1 MNEILLTA
9 ACLFF
14 FLGAAFCSG
23 TEMGLYCVNR
33 LRARLQAEQ
42 EPTLR
47 NRALWWV
54 LRHPEDAVVSVLLG
68 NNLVNYLLTVS
79 AAAFAVVV
87 LDLSPDRAEYYMA
100 AVLSPLVFVFGD
112 VVPKNWF
119 RVDSDRLMRT
129 SSPLLAALQAFFRF
143 SGILFLLRLL
153 SRTVGRIMG
162 QGPLK
167 GLDSPRAEVVGLLRE
182 GGAEGAIT
190 DDQAQI
196 IERVMTLSDVTV
208 GSIMIPLRQV
218 VTVPVDA
225 DRAALEQLIEASRHS
240 RLPVVAGSQRGFVGV
255 VDIHDVLAEEG
266 DYPVQRCMR
275 PPLRIP
281 ANESAA
287 SALVQI
293 QRTEAA
299 LAVVTD
305 TGHGDVGI
313 LTLKDVM
320 DEIFGELPEW

>member
-1 MNEILLTA
+1 LSEILLTA
-9 ACLFF
+9 ACLLS

-33 LRARLQAEQ
+33 LRARLRAEQ

-54 LRHPEDAVVSVLLG
+54 LRHPEDAVLSVLLG

-79 AAAFAVVV
+79 AAAFAVEV
-87 LDLSPDRAEYYMA
+87 LRVPSDRAEYYMA
-100 AVLSPLVFVFGD
+100 AILSPLVFVFAD

-119 RVDSDRLMRT
+119 RVDSDRLMRL
-129 SSPLLAALQAFFRF
+129 SGPLLAGLHASLRY
-143 SGILFLLRLL
+143 SGILAFLRLL
-153 SRTVGRIMG
+153 SRTVAAIMG

-182 GGAEGAIT
+182 GGVGGAIT

-196 IERVMTLSDVTV
+196 IERVMNLSDVTV
-208 GSIMIPLRQV
+208 GSIMIPQRQV

-225 DRAALEQLIEASRHS
+225 DRATLEQLIEAGRHS
-240 RLPVVAGSQRGFVGV
+240 RLPVVARNQRGFVGV
-255 VDIHDVLAEEG
+255 IDIHDVLADEG
-266 DYPVQRCMR
+266 DYPVERCMQA
-275 PPLRIP
+275 PLRIS

-287 SALVQI
+287 TALVLL
-293 QRTEAA
+293 QRTEAT
-299 LAVVTD
+299 LAIVTD
-305 TGHGDVGI
+305 SRHGDVGI
-313 LTLKDVM
+313 LALKDLM
-320 DEIFGELPEW
+320 DEILGELPEW